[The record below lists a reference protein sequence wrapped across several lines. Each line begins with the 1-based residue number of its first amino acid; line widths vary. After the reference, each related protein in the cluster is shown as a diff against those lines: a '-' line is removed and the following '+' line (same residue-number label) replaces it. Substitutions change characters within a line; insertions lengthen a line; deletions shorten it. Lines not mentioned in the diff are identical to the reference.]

1 MKKLYKVGLII
12 FGALLA
18 LPVLIALQTKIT
30 PAQFELTWEQNF
42 ASRELAEKNIHLPPE
57 MAKQIAHHDNHHLS
71 SSLIQQDQQY
81 KRIFRLSFEGGL
93 EEKVSKQ
100 LVSKAIVL
108 AHGAPIEFSYRDRG
122 YVVDLLGIFTFRTGE
137 RKTTFRLNQ
146 KNLASVKTGLTIRPA

>member
-1 MKKLYKVGLII
+1 MKKLLKIGLIV

-30 PAQFELTWEQNF
+30 PAQFELTWEQHF
-42 ASRELAEKNIHLPPE
+42 ASRELAEKNSDLPPE
-57 MAKQIAHHDNHHLS
+57 MAQQLKHLDNHRLS
-71 SSLIQQDQQY
+71 SSLIQQDQQT

-108 AHGAPIEFSYRDRG
+108 AHGAPIEASYRDRG
-122 YVVDLLGIFTFRTGE
+122 YLVDVLGVFYFRTGE
-137 RKTTFRLNQ
+137 KKTTFRLNQ
-146 KNLASVKTGLTIRPA
+146 KNLASVKT